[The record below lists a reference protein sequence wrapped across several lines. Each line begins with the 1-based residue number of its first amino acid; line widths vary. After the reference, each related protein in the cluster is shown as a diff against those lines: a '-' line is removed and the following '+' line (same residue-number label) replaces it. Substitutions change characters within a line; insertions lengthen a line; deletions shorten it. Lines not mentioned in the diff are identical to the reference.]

1 MDVIKVVLTLNYEDL
16 QNIRKH
22 LQKKQFKNSR
32 KIYDYIEMYKETLN
46 FMYNNNLAQNKS
58 KETLEHE
65 LCSFAKNLLSNT
77 NKTYKQ
83 LEEKYQHEINI
94 NDIKSN
100 EIKLKI

>member
-1 MDVIKVVLTLNYEDL
+1 MVLTLNYEDL

-22 LQKKQFKNSR
+22 LQKKQFKNNR

-58 KETLEHE
+58 KETLEYE
-65 LCSFAKNLLSNT
+65 LSSFAKNLLSNT

-83 LEEKYQHEINI
+83 LEEKYQQEINI